1 MARPQNAWMRFA
13 GSEARRFGGYRPLT
27 LATHLRLR
35 TLALLLAASLAMLG
49 AAPAPG
55 PAPLSPGATSARR
68 PFTPGEVLLRF
79 RPDASPGQMKAV
91 LRDLGATRG
100 KRFHRSRVEHHKIRG
115 TVEAAVARFKNHP
128 AVEFIEPDYVVRADA
143 VPNDPLFPLQWSLR
157 NTGQQGG
164 IVGADI
170 DAVGAWDQ
178 VTGSS
183 QVIVAIIDS
192 GVDWHHPDLA
202 ANIFTNPGEIPAN
215 EIDDDGNGYIDD
227 VHGFDFYNYD
237 GDPMD
242 ENGHGT
248 HVAGIIGAVGNNGLG
263 ITGVAWRVQILPAK
277 FLGADGS
284 GATSSAIAAIEYAV
298 DMGAVVL
305 NNSWGGGPPS
315 EALRA
320 AILAANDAGALF
332 VAAAGNDGANNDEY
346 PHYPS
351 SFHVPNMISVASSG
365 RTDARSEFSNY
376 GPVSVDLAAPGSLIL
391 STLPDGQT
399 AVESGTSMA
408 APHVSGALA
417 LLKSRYPT
425 MPAATMKAVILS
437 STDRI
442 PALEGLI
449 ATGGRLNVLRMLAG
463 PDSVPP
469 APIGTLAVT
478 TASSDQL
485 TVTWVATGDDG
496 AQGTATRYDLRI
508 AAFPIDDASFASAAR
523 VTTAPIP
530 RAAGAAEQA
539 TIRGLTP
546 LTTYYIA
553 VKVLDEFGNASPI
566 SNVAQGSTTAP
577 PLAVVSPVR
586 FDATRLTGLS
596 EIQSLFISNGG
607 AGSLDFT
614 VQVSGG
620 SWLNVTPRSGS
631 ALTGVTSELSVSLNA
646 AGLAGGNYDAK
657 VVIRTN
663 DPSHRTIE
671 VPARLQVVSAPD
683 ISIFPTSVT
692 FGPVVVGTTHSQTI
706 AVTNVGFVDLHVT
719 EVSVNDPR
727 FTVDSAGFDLPPGG
741 YWEVGV
747 SVTPGAP
754 GPVGGT
760 ITIQSDDPDESTLR
774 FTVGANGIVPG
785 LLSVAPVRLDAA
797 LKTGAVVTRDITLTN
812 AGGSMLSWGVRA
824 RATGA
829 VAAETADL
837 SDVRILFDASH
848 GGTGPGAW
856 GAFIGSLTGR
866 GAVLSVNSLTV
877 APATLDAADVL
888 WVAEGTKEWTQEERD
903 AVAEWIARGGSLLV
917 DGEDARSLPFFNG
930 LLAATGAPILFEP
943 ATGATG
949 SSTRLYPH
957 EITRDATAAHLA
969 GAAARLRVSGPGAA
983 VVIEDAAGAPAVV
996 SAFAG
1001 RGRVLAMTGRL
1012 LADFAAIYAD
1022 NRRIAAQAFEW
1033 LGAAGWLSVTPA
1045 FGTTQPGQTTVLKAR
1060 IDGSRLHGGTYH
1072 AGLLLTANDPLN
1084 PQTLI
1089 PVDLELTSAPD
1100 IVTGPA
1106 AIHFGPVFVGATRT
1120 EVLRLQNVG
1129 TAPLAIAG
1137 IDASPPEISV
1147 AVAPEALTLS
1157 PGERRDVA
1165 LLCAPSGLGPIAGTI
1180 VVRSD
1185 DPDAP
1190 VISIALDGEGLP
1202 APDIAVSPGS
1212 FAASLRTGGQD
1223 TKTLI
1228 VSNTTGSDLE
1238 YRVRFVERAPAGT
1251 ASPSTPAES
1260 PGGEPGPP
1268 PPQPSWS
1275 ERRAF
1280 ALMDSTRAEAG
1291 TSGGSLGGA
1300 SSPIGADVAAATL
1313 PLVILDEADDGGV
1326 LDVASFHASGR
1337 DGALVGEITM
1347 TDDFAPLNFGGFL
1360 SLDLDQNAATG
1371 RPPSFAGPRQ
1381 ELGAE
1386 YEIGFFSVSF
1396 GYCDLFD
1403 ARTGA
1408 YLQSFPVTL
1417 TPRSVGFTI
1426 PLAALA
1432 DDDGRMDVTGVLGNP
1447 YGPTDWFPDRKHATV
1462 GGLWLTPPRPSGT
1475 VAAGAQAEVAL
1486 IVDARGLPEG
1496 NYAGDVL
1503 VESNDPDEPYYEL
1516 PATLAVGGAPV
1527 LVVDTHL
1534 LSLGSVFLG
1543 GSTSAALEVGNGG
1556 TTLLTVSAV
1565 TSGSPEFR
1573 LDVASFTL
1581 EPGTA
1586 RSIGIVF
1593 TPTAAGTREGTLRIT
1608 HDGGS
1613 EATETE
1619 IGMAGECVPPPVAA
1633 PHPDSLAFSI
1643 EGAGVARQTLTI
1655 ENRGASMLRFAVGA
1669 QAGGPSAENRGGPDG
1684 FGYRWSDSDQP
1695 GGPAF
1700 EWIDI
1705 RAIGTSIP
1713 IRNLDENAGPL
1724 PIGFEFPFYGRTFS
1738 SFHACT
1744 HGWISFT
1751 NAEVQFT
1758 NRPLPDP
1765 VAPENLLAIW
1775 WDDLNF
1781 AQTERAYY
1789 YSDGE
1794 RLIVQYD
1801 RVLHRVAGGPYTFEA
1816 ILDRSGA
1823 IVFQYLEMG
1832 APLNSGTIGIQN
1844 SRGDDGLR
1852 VTFNEP
1858 YVKDRHAIRFMP
1870 SPPWLAA
1877 DPLDGV
1883 VPPGGSVDVAVS
1895 ADSRGLVPGKYRAA
1909 VRLSSN
1915 DPAQAA
1921 SLLPVVFR
1929 VGPLA
1934 AMDLAP
1940 APLEFGELI
1949 VGAKATRVL
1958 RVRNLG
1964 TADLH
1969 VTSIAVDR
1977 PEFTFSP
1984 TPGTFALAAGEST
1997 DVSIEFAPPEPG
2009 SYDTTL
2015 RIESDDPDGARVVAL
2030 HASAK
2035 AAPPAV
2041 VDALA
2046 DLSPE
2051 TIQRGSRGQSIRARI
2066 YLPAGVD
2073 AARVTPGTI
2082 RLQNVVPPDGAVRLG
2097 DWNGDGR
2104 PDLEARFDRAAVERV
2119 LPDGARVPVTIV
2131 GQVAEGPSF
2140 AARDTVRVTSR
2151 RFAAFGLEVDASEE
2165 GAPLV
2170 HALHPNVPNPFHP
2183 ATAIGF
2189 DVAADARV
2197 TLRIFNASGR
2207 LARTLVSIEGLPAG
2221 RYHARWDGRDDAGRV
2236 AASGVYFARL
2246 IVAGGTPFSATRR
2259 MLLLR

>member
-1 MARPQNAWMRFA
+1 V
-13 GSEARRFGGYRPLT
+13 
-27 LATHLRLR
+27 
-35 TLALLLAASLAMLG
+35 LG
-49 AAPAPG
+49 AAPHSAPAPG
-55 PAPLSPGATSARR
+55 PVPSAASPAPLTPGRG
-68 PFTPGEVLLRF
+68 PFAPGEVLLRF
-79 RPDASPGQMKAV
+79 RPDASPGQIKAV

-100 KRFHRSRVEHHKIRG
+100 KRFRRSRVEHHKIRG
-115 TVEAAVARFKNHP
+115 TVEQAIARFRDNP
-128 AVEFIEPDYVVRADA
+128 AIEFIEPDYIVKADG

-227 VHGFDFYNYD
+227 VHGFDFFNYD

-248 HVAGIIGAVGNNGLG
+248 HVAGIIGAVGNNGVG
-263 ITGVAWRVQILPAK
+263 ITGVAWRVQLLPAK

-320 AILAANDAGALF
+320 AILVANDAGALF
-332 VAAAGNDGANNDEY
+332 VAAAGNDGANNDEF

-351 SFHVPNMISVASSG
+351 SFHVPNMISVASSS

-391 STLPDGQT
+391 STLPDGET

-425 MPAATMKAVILS
+425 MPAATMKTVILS

-463 PDSVPP
+463 PDSIPP
-469 APIGTLAVT
+469 APVGTLAVT
-478 TASSDQL
+478 STSSDQL
-485 TVTWVATGDDG
+485 TVAWVATGDDG
-496 AQGTATRYDLRI
+496 AQGTATRYELRI
-508 AAFPIDDASFASAAR
+508 APYPIDDANFGSADR
-523 VTTAPIP
+523 VTTVPIP
-530 RAAGAAEQA
+530 GAAGTSEQA
-539 TIRGLTP
+539 TIQGLTP
-546 LTTYYIA
+546 LTAYTIA
-553 VKVLDEFGNASPI
+553 LKVEDEFGNVSTI
-566 SNVAQGSTTAP
+566 SNVAQGTTTAP
-577 PLAVVSPVR
+577 PIAVITPAR

-596 EIQSLFISNGG
+596 TALPLFITNSG
-607 AGSLDFT
+607 AGSLDYT
-614 VQVSGG
+614 VQVASVAGG
-620 SWLNVTPRSGS
+620 GPSSWLVVTPRSGS
-631 ALTGVTSELSVSLNA
+631 ALAGVTSEHTVTMSA
-646 AGLAGGNYDAK
+646 AGLSGGSYDAK

-663 DPSHRTIE
+663 DPSHRLIE
-671 VPARLQVVSAPD
+671 VPARLEVTSAAD
-683 ISIFPTSVT
+683 IEIFPTSVT
-692 FGPVVVGTTHSQTI
+692 FGPVIVGATRSQTI
-706 AVTNVGFVDLHVT
+706 AVTNAGFVDLHVT
-719 EVSVNDPR
+719 DVSVSDPR
-727 FTVDSAGFDLPPGG
+727 FTVDPAGFDLPPGG

-747 SVTPGAP
+747 SVTPVAP
-754 GPVGGT
+754 GPASGT
-760 ITIQSDDPDESTLR
+760 ITIRSDDPDEGTLR

-785 LLSVAPVRLDAA
+785 LLSVTPLRLDAA
-797 LKTGAVVTRDITLTN
+797 LQTGAIVTRDLTLTN

-829 VAAETADL
+829 IGAETADL
-837 SDVRILFDASH
+837 SDVRVLFDASH
-848 GGTGPGAW
+848 GGPGAGAW
-856 GAFIGSLTGR
+856 GALISNLTGR
-866 GAVLSVNSLTV
+866 GAVLTVNSQTV
-877 APATLDAADVL
+877 APATLDAADIL
-888 WVAEGTKEWTQEERD
+888 WVSEGTVEWAQEERN
-903 AVAEWIARGGSLLV
+903 AVAEWIQRGGSLLV

-930 LLAATGAPILFEP
+930 LLAATGVPIVYEP
-943 ATGATG
+943 ASGVTG
-949 SSTRLYPH
+949 SSTRLLPH

-969 GAAARLRVSGPGAA
+969 GAAARLRALGPDAA
-983 VVIEDAAGAPAVV
+983 IVIEDAAGAPAVI

-1001 RGRVLAMTGRL
+1001 RGRVLVMTGRL

-1022 NRRIAAQAFEW
+1022 NRRISTQAFEW
-1033 LGAAGWLSVTPA
+1033 LGAAAWLSVTPA
-1045 FGTTQPGQTTVLKAR
+1045 YGTTQPGQSAVIQAR
-1060 IDGSRLHGGTYH
+1060 IDGSRLHGGAYH
-1072 AGLLLTANDPLN
+1072 ADLLLNANDPVN
-1084 PQTLI
+1084 PQTVI

-1129 TAPLAIAG
+1129 TSSLAITG
-1137 IDASPPEISV
+1137 IEASAPEITI
-1147 AVAPEALTLS
+1147 AVGPDALTMS
-1157 PGERRDVA
+1157 PGERRDVS
-1165 LLCAPSGLGPIAGTI
+1165 LICAPSALGPIAGTI
-1180 VVRSD
+1180 TVRSD
-1185 DPDAP
+1185 DPDSP
-1190 VISIALDGEGLP
+1190 VVSIALDGNGLP
-1202 APDIAVSPGS
+1202 APDIAVSPGT
-1212 FAASLRTGGQD
+1212 FAASLRTGGQE

-1228 VSNTTGSDLE
+1228 VSNATGSDLE
-1238 YRVRFVERAPAGT
+1238 YRVRFLERTSARVAPTPT
-1251 ASPSTPAES
+1251 AETATAA
-1260 PGGEPGPP
+1260 
-1268 PPQPSWS
+1268 PPQPTWS
-1275 ERRAF
+1275 ERWAMARA
-1280 ALMDSTRAEAG
+1280 AAPRAVAE
-1291 TSGGSLGGA
+1291 TSGGTAL
-1300 SSPIGADVAAATL
+1300 PIGAEEASAL
-1313 PLVILDEADDGGV
+1313 PLVILDQADDGGV

-1337 DGALVGEITM
+1337 NGALVGEIAVKE
-1347 TDDFAPLNFGGFL
+1347 DFAPLNFGGFL

-1386 YEIGFFSVSF
+1386 YEVGFFSVSF

-1408 YLQSFPVTL
+1408 YLQSFPVTI
-1417 TPRSVGFTI
+1417 TPRTIGFTI
-1426 PLAALA
+1426 PLSALN

-1496 NYAGDVL
+1496 AYAGDVL
-1503 VESNDPDEPYYEL
+1503 VESNDPDEPFYEL

-1527 LVVDTHL
+1527 LEVDTHL
-1534 LSLGSVFLG
+1534 LSVGSVFLG
-1543 GSTSAALEVGNGG
+1543 GSSSATLEVGNAG
-1556 TTLLTVSAV
+1556 TTLLTVSDVAS
-1565 TSGSPEFR
+1565 TSPEFR

-1581 EPGTA
+1581 EPGNA

-1593 TPTAAGTREGTLRIT
+1593 TPTANGGREGTLRIS
-1608 HDGGS
+1608 HDGGG
-1613 EATETE
+1613 EKTVTE
-1619 IGMAGECVPPPVAA
+1619 IGMAGECVPPPVVAA
-1633 PHPDSLAFSI
+1633 HPDSLPFSI
-1643 EGAGVARQTLTI
+1643 EGSGVVRQTLTI

-1669 QAGGPSAENRGGPDG
+1669 QAGGPSAEQRGGPDF

-1700 EWIDI
+1700 DWIDI
-1705 RAIGTSIP
+1705 RTIGTAIP
-1713 IRNLDENAGPL
+1713 IRNLDENVGPL
-1724 PIGFEFPFYGRTFS
+1724 PIGFDFPFYGRTFS
-1738 SFHACT
+1738 SFNACT

-1751 NAEVQFT
+1751 NSQIQFT

-1765 VAPENLLAIW
+1765 LAPENLLAIY

-1781 AQTERAYY
+1781 AQTEHAYY
-1789 YSDGE
+1789 YSDGQ

-1852 VTFNEP
+1852 VVFNDA

-1883 VPPGGSVDVAVS
+1883 VPPGASFDVTVS
-1895 ADSRGLVPGKYRAA
+1895 ADSRGLAPGKYRAA

-1915 DPAQAA
+1915 DPARAA
-1921 SLLPVVFR
+1921 SLLPVVLR

-1934 AMDLAP
+1934 MIDLAP
-1940 APLEFGELI
+1940 APLEFGEI
-1949 VGAKATRVL
+1949 VAGTKATRAL

-1969 VTSIAVDR
+1969 VNSIAVDR

-1984 TPGTFALAAGEST
+1984 SPATFALAAGESA
-1997 DVSIEFAPPEPG
+1997 DVSVEFAPPEPG

-2015 RIESDDPDGARVVAL
+2015 RIESDDPDGARVVPL

-2035 AAPPAV
+2035 APPPAI

-2046 DLSPE
+2046 ELSPT

-2066 YLPAGVD
+2066 YLPTELD
-2073 AARVTPGTI
+2073 AARVTQSTI

-2104 PDLEARFDRAAVERV
+2104 LDLEARFDRTAVERA
-2119 LPDGARVPVTIV
+2119 LPDGAQVPFTIV
-2131 GQVAEGPSF
+2131 GDVADGPSF
-2140 AARDTVRVTSR
+2140 AARGTVRILSR
-2151 RFAAFGLEVDASEE
+2151 HLAAFGLELDASEE
-2165 GAPLV
+2165 GAPIV
-2170 HALHPNVPNPFHP
+2170 HALHPNMPNPFNP

-2207 LARTLVSIEGLPAG
+2207 LARTLVSVEGLPAG
-2221 RYHARWDGRDDAGRV
+2221 RYRARWDGRDDAGRE

-2246 IVAGGTPFSATRR
+2246 IVSGGTPFAATRR